1 MAGPSCHRRDAPA
14 RDHRKEFIVKTT
26 TKIIAAVA
34 ATAALALAGAVSAQ
48 PGAGPAFGMGPG
60 WGGMGPGNGMGP
72 GWGGMGPGN
81 GMGPGWGGMGPG
93 GGHMGGWGGR
103 MGGGSFGMMGLGG
116 FDMNAA
122 AAGRLAALKT
132 QLKITAAQDSAWKAY
147 ETAVTQQ
154 ASAMQAM
161 RDQFHAQ
168 WQNAKP
174 GEAGPDI
181 AAQHQ
186 AMAALRQSGWEAQ
199 AKASK
204 ELYAALTPEQ
214 QAFMNG
220 GWGPRGLPR
229 R

>member
-48 PGAGPAFGMGPG
+48 PGAGPGFGMGL
-60 WGGMGPGNGMGP
+60 
-72 GWGGMGPGN
+72 
-81 GMGPGWGGMGPG
+81 GWGGMGPG